1 MTKSPILS
9 LRSITIAFAKKIL
22 FENLSLNLFQGDR
35 ICLIGKNGVGKS
47 TLMQAIFG
55 NIDLEPDMRWVMPNS
70 VIGHLT
76 QSEKITENILISD
89 YIKKDLEIDDHK
101 EYLIDIICE
110 KLQINKNLYT
120 NEISGGQ
127 KRRVNLAKS
136 LIFEPDI
143 LLLDEPTNHLDLEII
158 EWLEN
163 YLSLY
168 KGALVIISHD
178 RKFLEKV
185 TNKIFWLRAGN
196 IKINNNGYAD
206 FDNWSQNIIDFEKRE
221 LLNLEKKVELESG
234 WLQTGVTARRK
245 RNIGR
250 LHHLLELKG
259 KLESQ
264 RKLVFANQ
272 NVMKINVAKSDE
284 DLPQVIMSFNNVS
297 LEIQQKKL
305 IENFNYKILRGE
317 RIGIIG
323 KNGVGKSSL
332 LKLMIGDLLPNSGT
346 VKMARDIDF
355 AYFDQSRTAIK
366 QTSTIQ
372 EILCEN
378 GGDYVKMPNGK
389 TKHIAGYLKDFLFDP
404 KETQTL
410 AGTLSGGQQNRLLLA
425 KTLANPGN
433 FMILDE
439 PTNDLDMDSLEILEN
454 YLEKY
459 QGTLVVVS
467 HDRDF
472 LDNIATTIIGFEGD
486 GIININ
492 LGNYSE
498 YLTKHPKIKNDFS
511 KNSINKSRDLEPK
524 IENNILKKSNKNKY
538 QGQKILAKIEKIQNK
553 INDLNNELE
562 YGEDRTASNLSLI
575 AIEINNLQT
584 ELENLEEQWLESELN

>member
-234 WLQTGVTARRK
+234 WLQTGVTGRRK

-297 LEIQQKKL
+297 LEIQQKKT
-305 IENFNYKILRGE
+305 
-317 RIGIIG
+317 
-323 KNGVGKSSL
+323 
-332 LKLMIGDLLPNSGT
+332 D
-346 VKMARDIDF
+346 
-355 AYFDQSRTAIK
+355 
-366 QTSTIQ
+366 
-372 EILCEN
+372 
-378 GGDYVKMPNGK
+378 
-389 TKHIAGYLKDFLFDP
+389 
-404 KETQTL
+404 
-410 AGTLSGGQQNRLLLA
+410 
-425 KTLANPGN
+425 
-433 FMILDE
+433 
-439 PTNDLDMDSLEILEN
+439 
-454 YLEKY
+454 
-459 QGTLVVVS
+459 
-467 HDRDF
+467 
-472 LDNIATTIIGFEGD
+472 
-486 GIININ
+486 
-492 LGNYSE
+492 
-498 YLTKHPKIKNDFS
+498 
-511 KNSINKSRDLEPK
+511 
-524 IENNILKKSNKNKY
+524 
-538 QGQKILAKIEKIQNK
+538 
-553 INDLNNELE
+553 
-562 YGEDRTASNLSLI
+562 
-575 AIEINNLQT
+575 
-584 ELENLEEQWLESELN
+584 

>member
-89 YIKKDLEIDDHK
+89 YIKKDLKLDDHK

-221 LLNLEKKVELESG
+221 LDNLEKKVELESG
-234 WLQTGVTARRK
+234 WLQTGGTARRK

-272 NVMKINVAKSDE
+272 NVMKINVAKSEE
-284 DLPQVIMSFNNVS
+284 DAPQVIMSFNNVS
-297 LEIQQKKL
+297 LEIHQKKT
-305 IENFNYKILRGE
+305 
-317 RIGIIG
+317 
-323 KNGVGKSSL
+323 
-332 LKLMIGDLLPNSGT
+332 D
-346 VKMARDIDF
+346 
-355 AYFDQSRTAIK
+355 
-366 QTSTIQ
+366 
-372 EILCEN
+372 
-378 GGDYVKMPNGK
+378 
-389 TKHIAGYLKDFLFDP
+389 
-404 KETQTL
+404 
-410 AGTLSGGQQNRLLLA
+410 
-425 KTLANPGN
+425 
-433 FMILDE
+433 
-439 PTNDLDMDSLEILEN
+439 
-454 YLEKY
+454 
-459 QGTLVVVS
+459 
-467 HDRDF
+467 
-472 LDNIATTIIGFEGD
+472 
-486 GIININ
+486 
-492 LGNYSE
+492 
-498 YLTKHPKIKNDFS
+498 
-511 KNSINKSRDLEPK
+511 
-524 IENNILKKSNKNKY
+524 
-538 QGQKILAKIEKIQNK
+538 
-553 INDLNNELE
+553 
-562 YGEDRTASNLSLI
+562 
-575 AIEINNLQT
+575 
-584 ELENLEEQWLESELN
+584 

>member
-1 MTKSPILS
+1 MSKSPILA
-9 LRSITIAFAKKIL
+9 LRNITIAFAKKTL
-22 FENLSLNLFQGDR
+22 FENLSLNLFLGDR

-55 NIDLEPDMRWVMPNS
+55 NIDLEANQRWIMPNA

-76 QSEKITENILISD
+76 QSEKITENILIST
-89 YIKKDLEIDDHK
+89 YIKKDLKLDDHK

-163 YLSLY
+163 YLSQY

-196 IKINNNGYAD
+196 IKINNSGYAD

-221 LLNLEKKVELESG
+221 LDNLEKKVELESG
-234 WLQTGVTARRK
+234 WLQTGVTGRRK

-272 NVMKINVAKSDE
+272 NVMKINVAKSEE
-284 DLPQVIMSFNNVS
+284 DAPQVIMSFNNVS

-305 IENFNYKILRGE
+305 IENFTYKILRGE

-332 LKLMIGDLLPNSGT
+332 LKLMINDLLPNSGT

-366 QTSTIQ
+366 PTSTIQ
-372 EILCEN
+372 EILCES
-378 GGDYVKMPNGK
+378 GKDYVKMPNGK

-472 LDNIATTIIGFEGD
+472 LDNIATTIIGFESD
-486 GIININ
+486 GVININ
-492 LGNYSE
+492 LGNYSD
-498 YLTKHPKIKNDFS
+498 YLAKHPKIKSDLI
-511 KNSINKSRDLEPK
+511 KNSNNKTLDLY
-524 IENNILKKSNKNKY
+524 LKNEKN
-538 QGQKILAKIEKIQNK
+538 
-553 INDLNNELE
+553 
-562 YGEDRTASNLSLI
+562 
-575 AIEINNLQT
+575 
-584 ELENLEEQWLESELN
+584 

>member
-1 MTKSPILS
+1 MNKSPILS

-22 FENLSLNLFQGDR
+22 FENLSLNLFLGDR

-55 NIDLEPDMRWVMPNS
+55 NIDLEQDQRWIMPNA

-89 YIKKDLEIDDHK
+89 YIKKDLKLDDHK

-163 YLSLY
+163 YLSQY

-185 TNKIFWLRAGN
+185 TNKIFWVRAGN
-196 IKINNNGYAD
+196 IKINNSGYAD

-221 LLNLEKKVELESG
+221 LDNLEKKVELESG
-234 WLQTGVTARRK
+234 WLQTGVTGRRK

-272 NVMKINVAKSDE
+272 NVMKINVAKSEE
-284 DLPQVIMSFNNVS
+284 DAPQVIMSFNNVS

-305 IENFNYKILRGE
+305 IENFSYKILRGE

-366 QTSTIQ
+366 PSSTIQ

-486 GIININ
+486 GVVNIN
-492 LGNYSE
+492 LGNYSD
-498 YLTKHPKIKNDFS
+498 YLAKHPKIKNDFI
-511 KNSINKSRDLEPK
+511 KNSNNKSLDLDLK
-524 IENNILKKSNKNKY
+524 NENNIVKKTNKNKY
-538 QGQKILAKIEKIQNK
+538 QSSKILSKIEKIQNK
-553 INDLNNELE
+553 INELNNELE
-562 YGEDRTASNLSLI
+562 FSEDRTASNLSLI
-575 AIEINNLQT
+575 AIEINNLQI
-584 ELENLEEQWLESELN
+584 ELEKLEEEWLEFEVN

>member
-1 MTKSPILS
+1 MNKSPILS
-9 LRSITIAFAKKIL
+9 LRGITIAFAKKIL
-22 FENLSLNLFQGDR
+22 FENLSLNLFLGDR

-55 NIDLEPDMRWVMPNS
+55 NIELEPDQRWIMPNV
-70 VIGHLT
+70 VIGHLS
-76 QSEKITENILISD
+76 QSEKINENILISD
-89 YIKKDLEIDDHK
+89 YIKKDLKLDEHK

-163 YLSLY
+163 YLSQY

-221 LLNLEKKVELESG
+221 LDNLEKKVELESG

-272 NVMKINVAKSDE
+272 NVMKINVAQSEE
-284 DLPQVIMSFNNVS
+284 DAPQVIMSFNNIS

-305 IENFNYKILRGE
+305 IENFSYKILRGE

-332 LKLMIGDLLPNSGT
+332 LKLMINDLSPNLGT
-346 VKMARDIDF
+346 VKMARDINF

-366 QTSTIQ
+366 PTSTIQ
-372 EILCEN
+372 EILCES

-472 LDNIATTIIGFEGD
+472 LDNIVTTIIGFEGD
-486 GIININ
+486 AVININ
-492 LGNYSE
+492 LGNYSD
-498 YLTKHPKIKNDFS
+498 YLSKNPKIKSDFT
-511 KNSINKSRDLEPK
+511 KNSNKKILGLDLK
-524 IENNILKKSNKNKY
+524 NENNNVKKTNKNRY
-538 QGQKILAKIEKIQNK
+538 QSSKILSKIEKIQIK
-553 INDLNNELE
+553 INELNNELE
-562 YGEDRTASNLSLI
+562 FSEDRTSSNLSLI
-575 AIEINNLQT
+575 AIEINNLQN
-584 ELENLEEQWLESELN
+584 ELEKFEEQWLEFEVN

>member
-284 DLPQVIMSFNNVS
+284 DAPQVIMSFNNVS
-297 LEIQQKKL
+297 LEIQQKKT
-305 IENFNYKILRGE
+305 
-317 RIGIIG
+317 
-323 KNGVGKSSL
+323 
-332 LKLMIGDLLPNSGT
+332 D
-346 VKMARDIDF
+346 
-355 AYFDQSRTAIK
+355 
-366 QTSTIQ
+366 
-372 EILCEN
+372 
-378 GGDYVKMPNGK
+378 
-389 TKHIAGYLKDFLFDP
+389 
-404 KETQTL
+404 
-410 AGTLSGGQQNRLLLA
+410 
-425 KTLANPGN
+425 
-433 FMILDE
+433 
-439 PTNDLDMDSLEILEN
+439 
-454 YLEKY
+454 
-459 QGTLVVVS
+459 
-467 HDRDF
+467 
-472 LDNIATTIIGFEGD
+472 
-486 GIININ
+486 
-492 LGNYSE
+492 
-498 YLTKHPKIKNDFS
+498 
-511 KNSINKSRDLEPK
+511 
-524 IENNILKKSNKNKY
+524 
-538 QGQKILAKIEKIQNK
+538 
-553 INDLNNELE
+553 
-562 YGEDRTASNLSLI
+562 
-575 AIEINNLQT
+575 
-584 ELENLEEQWLESELN
+584 